1 MLELIRLNVD
11 NIPLSD
17 YRNKSFYIM
26 QNDALDRF
34 GTKLEQRFSKK
45 EISEMLSNAGF
56 GNITFSENTPYWTC
70 ISYKL

>member
-1 MLELIRLNVD
+1 MDVSNM
-11 NIPLSD
+11 PLSD
-17 YRNKSFYIM
+17 YRRKTFYLM
-26 QNDALDRF
+26 STDALDRF

>member
-1 MLELIRLNVD
+1 
-11 NIPLSD
+11 
-17 YRNKSFYIM
+17 M

-45 EISEMLSNAGF
+45 DITEMLSNAGF

-70 ISYKL
+70 ISFKL